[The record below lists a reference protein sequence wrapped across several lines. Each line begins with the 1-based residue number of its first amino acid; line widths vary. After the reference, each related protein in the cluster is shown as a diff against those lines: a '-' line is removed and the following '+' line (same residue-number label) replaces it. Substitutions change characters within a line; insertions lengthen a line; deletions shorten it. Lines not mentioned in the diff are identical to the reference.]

1 MRRVIQ
7 IHITLEACVKQKVL
21 YRVRAGDAGG
31 RERDFDQQ
39 EAQADAGAASAVT
52 PARHDMQRALMA
64 K

>member
-1 MRRVIQ
+1 MCKANSVTGYGQ
-7 IHITLEACVKQKVL
+7 
-21 YRVRAGDAGG
+21 GDAGG

-39 EAQADAGAASAVT
+39 EAQADDGAASAVT